1 MSDLIKRSEVWQALH
16 NIGGCGA
23 DPDSWA
29 DGWDKAID
37 AAIEAVEKLPAAC
50 SDEIIT
56 AILEENIKAHGTE
69 VETTV
74 AMEELAEL
82 IQAVSKVKRYG
93 FVGKYKDNLIE
104 ELADVDIVITE
115 LMMLFDVSTEE
126 FYSVIDRKVQRI
138 KKRLKERI

>member
-1 MSDLIKRSEVWQALH
+1 ME
-16 NIGGCGA
+16 
-23 DPDSWA
+23 
-29 DGWDKAID
+29 
-37 AAIEAVEKLPAAC
+37 EKTATY
-50 SDEIIT
+50 T
-56 AILEENIKAHGTE
+56 AILEENIKAHGKE
-69 VETTV
+69 LETTV

-93 FVGKYKDNLIE
+93 FRNEYKDNLIE

-126 FYSVIDRKVQRI
+126 FYSVMDRKVQRI

>member
-1 MSDLIKRSEVWQALH
+1 ME
-16 NIGGCGA
+16 
-23 DPDSWA
+23 
-29 DGWDKAID
+29 
-37 AAIEAVEKLPAAC
+37 EKTATY
-50 SDEIIT
+50 T

-104 ELADVDIVITE
+104 SSPMSISL
-115 LMMLFDVSTEE
+115 LRS
-126 FYSVIDRKVQRI
+126 
-138 KKRLKERI
+138 